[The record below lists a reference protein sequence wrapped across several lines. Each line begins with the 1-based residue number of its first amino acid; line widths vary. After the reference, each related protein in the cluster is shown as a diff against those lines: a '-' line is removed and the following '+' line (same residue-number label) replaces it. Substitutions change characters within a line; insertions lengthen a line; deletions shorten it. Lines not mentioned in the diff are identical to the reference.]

1 MGSMDDNMLNN
12 DNLSGDGG
20 SLGNRGSIGSD
31 SDKDDGKGDSA
42 KASNPQRDFEGG
54 SSDD

>member
-1 MGSMDDNMLNN
+1 MGSMDDNMLDN
-12 DNLSGDGG
+12 DNLSGDDG

-42 KASNPQRDFEGG
+42 KKSNSQSGFEGG